1 MFRQLAAAIGVQRV
15 LTEFRPSQLSEFLE
29 TFWQRERFDV
39 RQLAF
44 GPNVTAATHRAMARP
59 EIIDP
64 LGPPPEP
71 PAPLRDPVTWHHL
84 VYAYMLE
91 NTRMVDIL
99 RRAVHEWTTGE
110 RLPLP
115 TERTQRWLHA
125 TEQLFFGSPW
135 SYSVR
140 SVTSSVRPDS
150 GAMRRN
156 AYYRMFGMDLNH
168 GTDDG
173 HVYPYPKPEIAN
185 RDFATVFEAL
195 LIELWRGYAN
205 RTTLVAENLT
215 DDIAI
220 LTLVRRLREM
230 LQSRRNAGTLSR
242 EEFDAI
248 AMLSWLHLTVET
260 DTAIVVDLNARAQ
273 GAADRLLK
281 IGERVGIPAH
291 ARSDA
296 YFQLAAPMS
305 NLLLTIE
312 SNAITSAPQLYTD
325 SIGLLNDVL
334 TIITHWSVATGRNI
348 KDATARQPISS
359 VLRQLAPAA
368 PTVNVQVSASV
379 PAGNGA
385 GGRIG
390 SYVR

>member
-1 MFRQLAAAIGVQRV
+1 MFRLLASAIGVQRV
-15 LTEFRPSQLSEFLE
+15 LTQYRPSQLSEYLE
-29 TFWQRERFDV
+29 TVWQSGRLGI
-39 RQLAF
+39 RQIAL
-44 GPNVTAATHRAMARP
+44 GPNIIAADHQHMGRP
-59 EIIDP
+59 AIVEP
-64 LGPPPEP
+64 LTPTPADPPPP
-71 PAPLRDPVTWHHL
+71 PLVTWHHL

-91 NTRMVDIL
+91 NTRMVDIF
-99 RRAVHEWTTGE
+99 RRVLYEWTTGE
-110 RLPLP
+110 RLPIP
-115 TERTQRWLHA
+115 GQATQRWLHN

-135 SYSVR
+135 AYSVR
-140 SVTSSVRPDS
+140 SVTSSIRPDS

-156 AYYRMFGMDLNH
+156 AYYRMLGMDLNH

-185 RDFATVFEAL
+185 RDFATVFEAM
-195 LIELWRGYAN
+195 LIEVWRGYTN

-242 EEFDAI
+242 EEFDTV
-248 AMLSWLHLTVET
+248 AMLSWFHLTLET
-260 DTAIVVDLNARAQ
+260 DTDVVIDLNARAQ

-281 IGERVGIPAH
+281 IGDRVGLPAH

-305 NLLLTIE
+305 NILLAIE
-312 SNAITSAPQLYTD
+312 SGAVTIASQLYTD

-348 KDATARQPISS
+348 KDAAARQPISN
-359 VLRQLAPAA
+359 VLRQLTPAPAT
-368 PTVNVQVSASV
+368 TVNVQVNA
-379 PAGNGA
+379 PAGNGNGVA
-385 GGRIG
+385 GRMGA
-390 SYVR
+390 YVR